1 MSTGSVSFYITS
13 KFRFAKRMIR
23 HRLER
28 QPRSCPYCGPSS
40 PVHLLRRKKFI
51 MDILECGTC
60 RLVFRW
66 PMDSPQ
72 EHDVHY
78 HDEFA
83 IDAPQIALPG
93 PEELR
98 TLMHSNFVG
107 SALDLNAKI
116 RVLKA
121 LRASGR
127 VLDFGCSWGYGT
139 FQLRQH
145 GYDAVGFEI
154 SKPRANY
161 ARKDLG
167 LAVIDTLDELHSL
180 PAGSFDIIFSNHVLE
195 HILPIKDALISLT
208 RLLTEDGIAFHV
220 LPNFTGRSA
229 RAGMWLKWIGEDH
242 PIAPTIDFFK
252 YAVPRSELQAPIFGS
267 SPFDERLIA
276 ALNGHPGATL
286 STDGDELLVYAPK
299 ASS

>member
-23 HRLER
+23 HRLEG
-28 QPRSCPYCGPSS
+28 QSRSCPYCGPSS
-40 PVHLLRRKKFI
+40 PVRLMRRKKFI
-51 MDILECGTC
+51 MDILVCERC

-66 PMDSPQ
+66 PMDTPQ

-98 TLMHSNFVG
+98 TLMQSNFVG

-121 LRASGR
+121 LRGSGR

-161 ARKDLG
+161 ARKE
-167 LAVIDTLDELHSL
+167 LASVVIDSLDELNSL
-180 PAGSFDIIFSNHVLE
+180 PADSFDIIFSNHVLE
-195 HILPIKDALISLT
+195 HILPIGDALASLT
-208 RLLTEDGIAFHV
+208 RLLTNDGIAFHV
-220 LPNFTGRSA
+220 LPNFTGRNA
-229 RAGMWLKWIGEDH
+229 RAGMWLNWIGEDH
-242 PIAPTIDFFK
+242 PIAPTIEFFEG
-252 YAVPRSELQAPIFGS
+252 AFPRAGLQPPQFGS
-267 SPFDERLIA
+267 SPFNENTTASLAGTSENAI
-276 ALNGHPGATL
+276 PV
-286 STDGDELLVYAPK
+286 DGDELLVVARNSG
-299 ASS
+299 A

>member
-23 HRLER
+23 HRLEK

-40 PVHLLRRKKFI
+40 AVRLVRRKKFI

-60 RLVFRW
+60 RLIFRW
-66 PMDSPQ
+66 PVDTPQ

-83 IDAPQIALPG
+83 VDAPQIALPG

-98 TLMHSNFVG
+98 SLMQSNFAG

-121 LRASGR
+121 LRETGR

-145 GYDAVGFEI
+145 GYDAMGFEI
-154 SKPRANY
+154 SKPRADY
-161 ARKDLG
+161 ARKELS
-167 LAVIDTLDELHSL
+167 LVVIDSLDELNSL
-180 PAGSFDIIFSNHVLE
+180 PASSFNIIFSNHVLE
-195 HILPIKDALISLT
+195 HILPIGDALVSLT
-208 RLLTEDGIAFHV
+208 RLLTKDGIAFHV

-229 RAGMWLKWIGEDH
+229 RTGMWLKWIGEDH
-242 PIAPTIDFFK
+242 PIAPTIEFFEG
-252 YAVPRSELQAPIFGS
+252 AFPRAGLQPQFGS
-267 SPFDERLIA
+267 SPFDENTITSP
-276 ALNGHPGATL
+276 PGASEKTL
-286 STDGDELLVYAPK
+286 AVDGDELLVVARK
-299 ASS
+299 IAA